1 MNQQLKLWII
11 IITLSLTVGSSFI
24 AIKIVLDS
32 IPPLFS
38 FSIRFMI
45 TGGVLIL
52 VSYIFDRKSKEIK
65 KITFW
70 RNALFIGA
78 FLILGGHGLIAYGAQ
93 YLSAGIA
100 SLLNSTIPLWVVLF
114 MFLIYRNKITNLT
127 KIGLT
132 LGFSGM
138 ILLVGP
144 SIGGDQGLSLVGI
157 VSLLISSLLWA
168 LGSIFSSKVSLP
180 QNFLLSAGMVTLIGG
195 LLLLIPSVLTGE
207 LNLLP
212 SYSDLDFNLLISYLF
227 LIFIGTVI
235 PLAEFYWL
243 LKVSTAAVANT
254 FAYMAPIVAVFLGWA
269 ILAESVTYLTIIA
282 TIVILIGVALIV
294 RTSENSNNK

>member
-1 MNQQLKLWII
+1 MNQQLKLWIV

-32 IPPLFS
+32 IPPLFA

-138 ILLVGP
+138 IILVGP

>member
-138 ILLVGP
+138 IILVGP

-207 LNLLP
+207 LNLLS

-294 RTSENSNNK
+294 RTSVNSSNK

>member
-32 IPPLFS
+32 ILPLFS

-78 FLILGGHGLIAYGAQ
+78 FLILGGHGLISYGAQ

-138 ILLVGP
+138 IILVGP

>member
-78 FLILGGHGLIAYGAQ
+78 FLILGGHGLISYGAQ

-138 ILLVGP
+138 IILVGP
-144 SIGGDQGLSLVGI
+144 SIGGDQGLNLVGI

-212 SYSDLDFNLLISYLF
+212 SYSDLHFNLLISYLF

>member
-1 MNQQLKLWII
+1 MNQLKLWII

-52 VSYIFDRKSKEIK
+52 VSYIFDRKSQDIK

-70 RNALFIGA
+70 RNALIIGG

-114 MFLIYRNKITNLT
+114 MFLIFHNKITNST
-127 KIGLT
+127 KIGLA

-138 ILLVGP
+138 IILVGP
-144 SIGGDQGLSLVGI
+144 SIGGAQGLSLVGI
-157 VSLLISSLLWA
+157 ASLLISSLLWA
-168 LGSIFSSKVSLP
+168 LGSIYSSKVSLP

-195 LLLLIPSVLTGE
+195 SLLLIPSVLTGE

-212 SYSDLDFNLLISYLF
+212 SYSDLDFNLLTSYLF

-235 PLAEFYWL
+235 PLA
-243 LKVSTAAVANT
+243 
-254 FAYMAPIVAVFLGWA
+254 
-269 ILAESVTYLTIIA
+269 
-282 TIVILIGVALIV
+282 
-294 RTSENSNNK
+294 